1 LRRVASII
9 LIIALLAL
17 GSGAVEYR
25 HNLDHHSD
33 HLATSTIPD
42 DHSGHD
48 PAPADDKSDCPFH
61 FLLRAPILL
70 TLAAPLLSLD
80 PAPVD
85 SASFIYTPLLSQHTP
100 TRIDCRGPPTC

>member
-1 LRRVASII
+1 LNRVASII

-17 GSGAVEYR
+17 GSGAVEYL
-25 HNLDHHSD
+25 HNLDHHP
-33 HLATSTIPD
+33 HQVAGTTSCD

-70 TLAAPLLSLD
+70 TLEAPLLSLD
-80 PAPVD
+80 PAPLD
-85 SASFIYTPLLSQHTP
+85 TASFIYTPLVSQHTP
-100 TRIDCRGPPTC
+100 ARIDCRGPPDC